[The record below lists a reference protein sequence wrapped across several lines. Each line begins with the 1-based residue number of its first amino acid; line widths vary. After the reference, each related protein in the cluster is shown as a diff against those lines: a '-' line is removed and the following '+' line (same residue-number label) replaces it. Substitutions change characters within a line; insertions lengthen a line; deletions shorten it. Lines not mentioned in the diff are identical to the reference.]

1 MNSTSATVTTPI
13 VTAFNSF
20 VLDGSNLSNI
30 TLKDSATNS
39 ISVVAQT
46 VNNVVVAVP
55 QSELKYNTTYTLT
68 VPSGAVQSYT
78 GKPNSAHTTTFRTD
92 QEFTRL
98 GRLDRYETSAQIAAK
113 GWGKS
118 DYAVIANGE
127 NFPGALSA
135 APLAKKHNAPSS

>member
-1 MNSTSATVTTPI
+1 MLITYKILGIYLKFALL
-13 VTAFNSF
+13 TAFQMLNYDF
-20 VLDGSNLSNI
+20 N
-30 TLKDSATNS
+30 
-39 ISVVAQT
+39 SVVAQT

-118 DYAVIANGE
+118 DYAVIANDE

-135 APLAKKHNAPSS
+135 APLAKKHNAPILLTQSDSPW